1 MKTFKLH
8 RAWYMLFGCCLIQGG
23 SLGIIHNCRGIFFAP
38 IIADLGF
45 GMGAFTFFVLMFGV
59 FSCLILP
66 FMGKLFS
73 RYNVRLLLSIAS
85 IVFAGSVIAMGF
97 LNTLP
102 AFYIAGAIQGLS
114 GAFLLF
120 YPAPLILGHWFKKK
134 TGLAVGLSSAFSGLA
149 GIVGNP
155 VGNAVIEAFGW
166 RVGYFFL
173 GAVSLIMLLPV
184 SAFLLRLRPED
195 EGLTAYG
202 AEDRP
207 EKEGPAC
214 PLSGVPAPAAKKTV
228 AFWLLILGAL
238 FSANICAYH
247 NQLSPIGT
255 YAGYGA
261 AVGAWM
267 MSASMGGNITSKI
280 VLGSLY
286 DRLGLGKP
294 LAVGTG
300 ACVIGFLMLLVNN
313 PAVRLVG
320 SFFYG
325 TTMAMSA
332 VMMAVSVK
340 DVYGTR
346 GYNELLPFAS
356 MSATL
361 GTSATTVVIGY
372 VVDGLGTTLGYT
384 VSLWG
389 GVGMA
394 CIMALL
400 LAVSIR
406 GGRKLAAAYASA
418 EIS

>member
-1 MKTFKLH
+1 MKTTKIH
-8 RAWYMLFGCCLIQGG
+8 RAWYMLFGCCMIQGG

-38 IIADLGF
+38 IIEDLGF

-59 FSCLILP
+59 FSCVILP

-73 RYNVRLLLSIAS
+73 RYNIRVLLSIAS
-85 IVFAGSVIAMGF
+85 VVFSGSVVVMGLF
-97 LNTLP
+97 NTLP
-102 AFYIAGAIQGLS
+102 AFYIAGAVQGLS

-134 TGLAVGLSSAFSGLA
+134 AGLAVGISSAFSGLA

-155 VGNAVIEAFGW
+155 VGNAVIEQFGW
-166 RVGYFFL
+166 RAGYFFL
-173 GAVSLIMLLPV
+173 GAVALVMLLPV
-184 SAFLLRLRPED
+184 SALLLRLRPED

-202 AEDRP
+202 AGERP
-207 EKEGPAC
+207 EEEGPAC
-214 PLSGVPAPAAKKTV
+214 PLSGVPAETAKKTA

-238 FSANICAYH
+238 FSANVCAYH

-267 MSASMGGNITSKI
+267 MSASMAGNITSKI
-280 VLGSLY
+280 LLGHLY
-286 DRLGLGKP
+286 DRLGLGKT
-294 LAVGTG
+294 LAIGIGT
-300 ACVIGFLMLLVNN
+300 CLLGFAMLLVDNA
-313 PAVRLVG
+313 AVRLTG

-361 GTSATTVVIGY
+361 GTSATTVVIGF
-372 VVDGLGTTLGYT
+372 VVDALGTGLGYT

-389 GVGMA
+389 GIGMTG
-394 CIMALL
+394 IMALL
-400 LAVSIR
+400 LYVSIKR
-406 GGRKLAAAYASA
+406 GRKLAAQY
-418 EIS
+418 E